1 MLCKNVLNFFAKFTG
16 KSLQPSIFQVA
27 GLGLINQ
34 FQAHEPFYTHE
45 NVWSGDKE
53 IEHWLNMVEKILQG
67 KCLSMIFA
75 KFFRKTIPRNCESL
89 LKNMKYS
96 DCYYAVFHFP
106 ACQADMLKVVI
117 IITLTKYDHH
127 LFDLNTLR

>member
-45 NVWSGDKE
+45 NVWSGGKE
-53 IEHWLNMVEKILQG
+53 IEIEHGWKNTTRQMSFDDFCEIFQKNYSKELWIVAKEYEIFQLLLWCIWLSSMPGRYVKSSNNYYTEKIW
-67 KCLSMIFA
+67 
-75 KFFRKTIPRNCESL
+75 PSL
-89 LKNMKYS
+89 IW
-96 DCYYAVFHFP
+96 P
-106 ACQADMLKVVI
+106 
-117 IITLTKYDHH
+117 
-127 LFDLNTLR
+127 